1 MSGRLVAKEA
11 SKAAAAA
18 AAAVAA
24 VSATATT
31 PSTCETPSFAAASGN
46 DKLGSNSLIIHQ
58 AQPQEVYIRPRGARE
73 ALRVDY
79 SGAVGNLGR
88 SIDLAQQT
96 VEHAGRPRLSFS
108 WLMLR
113 LEYTAAISLLAVT
126 RAMLTDQCCF
136 AAFRRR
142 WQVKALV
149 GMDHNTLSGSALS
162 WVDVESELPRLEDGA
177 GSAMQLAW
185 PSQSFARVGSELERS
200 SADARDRAVVDWA
213 CSMTSTPAVRNA
225 LAESLASV
233 PPPSFLQAEWSDV
246 DVGDGSVASI
256 SGLSDGDS
264 SSSSGGGG
272 GGSECGCTCTC
283 HASHAETGC
292 DAAQAAAQH
301 PDADTAVEGDIE
313 EGGGAREAGDAPQQR
328 SAPQQQQQ
336 QQQQAPPSPKKGWRW
351 GRIAMAALL
360 VSKVIVGLAAV
371 FFTGWAAGAAVWAAA
386 AAL

>member
-96 VEHAGRPRLSFS
+96 
-108 WLMLR
+108 
-113 LEYTAAISLLAVT
+113 
-126 RAMLTDQCCF
+126 
-136 AAFRRR
+136 
-142 WQVKALV
+142 VKALV